1 MPSKTEPCGLA
12 QMQAMR
18 YGTVPIVRK
27 TGGLSDSVRDCGDGQ
42 GWGFT
47 FQNYEPWDLYGAM
60 IRAKDLYY
68 DWDAWKEVRT
78 RAMRC
83 DTSWSRSA
91 ESYKYLYLDMKNT
104 V

>member
-1 MPSKTEPCGLA
+1 
-12 QMQAMR
+12 
-18 YGTVPIVRK
+18 
-27 TGGLSDSVRDCGDGQ
+27 
-42 GWGFT
+42 
-47 FQNYEPWDLYGAM
+47 M

-68 DWDAWKEVRT
+68 NWDAWKEVRT